1 MNFGLLNPYGA
12 YHTQQTQAAKSVSTV
27 ESQPRSNDL
36 LPSTQVDTVTLSPQA
51 RAGES
56 VNKPDENTYEHLV
69 VMQNIK
75 LREAVA
81 VEQVDLTTRN
91 DPLAHIDTSNFLAD
105 AMASIVEGR
114 LGVDKEKVKEI
125 EAMIEEVAKDESLSA
140 QEKEKRIGE
149 LQELL
154 EKEYEKAAEKQ
165 ANQQA

>member
-12 YHTQQTQAAKSVSTV
+12 YHTQQTQAAKSTSSV
-27 ESQPRSNDL
+27 ESQPSGNDL
-36 LPSTQVDTVTLSPQA
+36 LPPAQVDTVTLSPQA
-51 RAGES
+51 IAGES
-56 VNKPDENTYEHLV
+56 VKKADENTYEHLA

-81 VEQVDLTTRN
+81 VEQADSTTRN

-165 ANQQA
+165 ANQKI

>member
-12 YHTQQTQAAKSVSTV
+12 YHTQQTQAAKSTSAV
-27 ESQPRSNDL
+27 ESQPSGNDL
-36 LPSTQVDTVTLSPQA
+36 LPPAQVDTVTLSSQA

-56 VNKPDENTYEHLV
+56 VKQADENTYEHLGALKKV
-69 VMQNIK
+69 K
-75 LREAVA
+75 LREAET
-81 VEQVDLTTRN
+81 VEPTDPLTRK
-91 DPLAHIDTSNFLAD
+91 DPLAHLDTTNFLTD

-165 ANQQA
+165 ANQQI

>member
-12 YHTQQTQAAKSVSTV
+12 YHTQQTQAAKSTSSV
-27 ESQPRSNDL
+27 ESQPSGNDL
-36 LPSTQVDTVTLSPQA
+36 LPPAQVDTVTLSPQA

-56 VNKPDENTYEHLV
+56 VKKADENTYEHLA

-75 LREAVA
+75 LREAAA
-81 VEQVDLTTRN
+81 VEQADSTTRN

-165 ANQQA
+165 ANQKI